1 MADATVRL
9 AEAGTLWFLRN
20 GKLPL
25 DIAAHIEAH
34 RGDIAQLGAQLEDYL
49 TETDRAAFA
58 KRVEALTLEGVPDAL
73 ARKVARL
80 DLLAPGLDI
89 VRIAQRSGK
98 SLERVARTFY
108 AVGVRFHLNW
118 LRSATGG
125 VNLDTHWDRMAVAA
139 VLDDLY
145 SHQRVLTERMLGAN
159 GVADGLAESE
169 AIEQW
174 AQARGSAVHRIEMLF
189 ADLRQ
194 QGGLDLAKLAVAHR
208 ELRSLL
214 GG

>member
-1 MADATVRL
+1 
-9 AEAGTLWFLRN
+9 
-20 GKLPL
+20 
-25 DIAAHIEAH
+25 
-34 RGDIAQLGAQLEDYL
+34 
-49 TETDRAAFA
+49 
-58 KRVEALTLEGVPDAL
+58 VPEPL

-98 SLERVARTFY
+98 AIERVARTFY

-118 LRSATGG
+118 LRGATGG

-145 SHQRVLTERMLGAN
+145 SHQRVLTERMLSAN
-159 GVADGLAESE
+159 GAAGDGMAESE
-169 AIEQW
+169 TIEQW
-174 AQARGSAVHRIEMLF
+174 AQARGPAVHRIEMLF

-194 QGGLDLAKLAVAHR
+194 QGGLDLAKLAVANR